1 MNDKK
6 RPKTIDDLAD
16 EGLEGFEGLL
26 CPATYQVIHD
36 LLCDLYTSHPV
47 MSRLAEEALSESN
60 EEAQRARASCR
71 RRGPLL
77 S

>member
-6 RPKTIDDLAD
+6 RPKTIEDLAD
-16 EGLEGFEGLL
+16 EGLEGFEELL

-36 LLCDLYTSHPV
+36 LLCDLYTTHPV
-47 MSRLAEEALSESN
+47 MSRLAQEALSQSNAEPSES
-60 EEAQRARASCR
+60 EPCR
-71 RRGPLL
+71 TRRPLL

>member
-6 RPKTIDDLAD
+6 RPKTIEDLAD
-16 EGLEGFEGLL
+16 EGLDGFEELL

-36 LLCDLYTSHPV
+36 LLCDLYTTHPV
-47 MSRLAEEALSESN
+47 MSRLAQEALSQSNAERSES
-60 EEAQRARASCR
+60 EPCR
-71 RRGPLL
+71 RRRPLL